1 MADGLPVIP
10 GNPPPQEVTFMTV
23 GATSQRASAAFIQHI
38 RETLQK
44 AQEITQ
50 AVAEAENVAD
60 EATKFCES
68 IKAQHGVQSKN
79 FALSAKPHAPAP
91 PLAAGMTREIQT
103 SVVWT
108 QTMLQMCS
116 MADSP
121 NEIEQ
126 GTKLSFVKQGSD

>member
-1 MADGLPVIP
+1 MADGLPVVT
-10 GNPPPQEVTFMTV
+10 GSPPPQEVTVMTV

-60 EATKFCES
+60 EATKFCEA
-68 IKAQHGVQSKN
+68 IKAQHSVQPKS
-79 FALSAKPHAPAP
+79 FALSSKPHAQAP
-91 PLAAGMTREIQT
+91 PLAAGLTREIQT

-121 NEIEQ
+121 NEIEK
-126 GTKLSFVKQGSD
+126 GTKLSFAKQSSD